1 MRRRTIWVLAL
12 IAVTAVVVT
21 VVPATASAATLSCRG
36 SALRVNTPNVN
47 SEPVIAN
54 NPFTPC
60 VRDMRWAAIQGIGGV
75 GVAELFAQTAIVNGR
90 AAAQAATGGVRINAG
105 GHVIEASATQAEM
118 TAGCSG
124 RTSTRSGTSSVAA
137 LRIDG
142 RPTQIVNQSV
152 TLPLTPAS
160 AVLHVAVNER
170 VSFFGFLLSV
180 RAIHVVSPVLGIDI
194 VVSEAR
200 ANSARCP

>member
-12 IAVTAVVVT
+12 VAVAAVVVT

-60 VRDMRWAAIQGIGGV
+60 VRDIRWLAIQGVGGV
-75 GVAELFAQTAIVNGR
+75 GAAELFAQTAIVNGR
-90 AAAQAATGGVRINAG
+90 AAAQASTGGVRINTG
-105 GHVIEASATQAEM
+105 GHIIEASATQADM
-118 TAGCSG
+118 SAGCSG
-124 RTSTRSGTSSVAA
+124 RTSTRSGQSSVAA

-142 RPTQIVNQSV
+142 RPTHIVTQSV
-152 TLPLTPAS
+152 TIPVSP
-160 AVLHVAVNER
+160 VLSVAVNEKI
-170 VSFFGFLLSV
+170 SLFGFLLSV
-180 RAIHVVSPVLGIDI
+180 RAIHVISPVLGADI

-200 ANSARCP
+200 ANSSRCP